1 MKLDGKLAVV
11 TGGGTGIGLG
21 IVHAF
26 AAEGCKVI
34 ICGRREEPLKEAA
47 NAWSGNGEILYHTCD
62 VSCKESVKEF
72 FDWVK
77 ETSGVPDIL
86 VNSAGTNIPN
96 RTIAEMGQDQW
107 DQVMA
112 INASGSYYCMY
123 EVLSEMRE
131 RKDGLII
138 NISSTSGIRASA
150 LGGIA
155 YSASKFAVAALGISA
170 ANEVAADNVKI
181 TNIYPGEVDTPIL
194 AKRPAAVT
202 EEHRARMLKPE
213 SLGHLALSIALLPQ
227 GAHVPE
233 VTIKPLLQEF
243 M

>member
-47 NAWSGNGEILYHTCD
+47 DAWSGNGEILYHTCD

-112 INASGSYYCMY
+112 ITMVKLTVQMNVTMT
-123 EVLSEMRE
+123 EMMTMTM
-131 RKDGLII
+131 KLIM
-138 NISSTSGIRASA
+138 
-150 LGGIA
+150 
-155 YSASKFAVAALGISA
+155 K
-170 ANEVAADNVKI
+170 
-181 TNIYPGEVDTPIL
+181 
-194 AKRPAAVT
+194 VT
-202 EEHRARMLKPE
+202 MKTV
-213 SLGHLALSIALLPQ
+213 S
-227 GAHVPE
+227 
-233 VTIKPLLQEF
+233 
-243 M
+243 